1 MSALL
6 DAARWAMQAQGS
18 PGQGN
23 AFEKLKLEIANMDEA
38 DRRFGQPHYGHHEDE
53 FPSPKPQEFKPFQK
67 IGRLTRGITITEKL
81 DGSNAQ
87 ITIVPVLPDYN
98 DPNIIARIE
107 SPTGSFAMYAGSR
120 TRWITPGKTTD
131 NFGFARWAQENC
143 TELFMLG
150 EGTHFGEWYGA
161 GIQRGYGLTEKRF
174 ALFNVGRWSSAR
186 APLTEGK
193 TPAPACCELVP
204 VLYEG
209 VFTMDAVNDALSYL
223 QRMGSLAN
231 TRDMVK
237 AEGIVI
243 YHHAIKQYFK
253 KTLDKDDEP
262 KGLQDTSRPKITLDQ
277 MARG

>member
-1 MSALL
+1 MSEATE
-6 DAARWAMQAQGS
+6 QGLYE
-18 PGQGN
+18 QY
-23 AFEKLKLEIANMDEA
+23 KNMSEA
-38 DRRFGQPHYGHHEDE
+38 DRRFGQPHYGHGRE
-53 FPSPKPQEFKPFQK
+53 PALLEFKPFPK
-67 IGRLTRGITITEKL
+67 MGRLSRNCTITEKL

-87 ITIVPVLPDYN
+87 ITIVPLEDHDIDLR
-98 DPNIIARIE
+98 DPNIIALDFQE
-107 SPTGSFAMYAGSR
+107 GTGRYFVMYAGSR
-120 TRWITPGKTTD
+120 NRWLTPGKTTD

-253 KTLDKDDEP
+253 KTLEKDEEP
-262 KGLQDTSRPKITLDQ
+262 KGLQGCKPPITLDQ